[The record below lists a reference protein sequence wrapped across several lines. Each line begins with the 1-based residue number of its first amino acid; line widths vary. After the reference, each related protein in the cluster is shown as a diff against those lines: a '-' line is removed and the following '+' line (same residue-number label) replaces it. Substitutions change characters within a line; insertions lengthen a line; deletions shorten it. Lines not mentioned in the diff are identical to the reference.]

1 MKIEILKRGQ
11 TVNQAEIVNVENL
24 DALITWCQNFGSFGL
39 GESVQEIRITFKE
52 SPFVAWI
59 QLYLDSEHLWK
70 GTLITND
77 YPIGKL
83 NSLTDVI
90 LFIKCFMKENC

>member
-1 MKIEILKRGQ
+1 MTIEILRRGQ
-11 TVNQAEIVNVENL
+11 TVNQAEVVKPRDF
-24 DALITWCQNFGSFGL
+24 DALITWLRNFGSFGL
-39 GESVQEIRITFKE
+39 EESVQEIRVTFKE

-59 QLYLDSEHLWK
+59 QLYLDSEHVWK

-90 LFIKCFMKENC
+90 LFIKCFLKEK